1 MIIQKRCFLLMVFV
15 MLNGCQ
21 IHDPPRVLPVLEFNQ
36 RSATGV
42 NPASYYA
49 CGDACFPCGAPF
61 ILNSKKESKHVVNQS
76 GKK

>member
-1 MIIQKRCFLLMVFV
+1 MRIQKRCFLPMVLV

-21 IHDPPRVLPVLEFNQ
+21 IHDPPRVIPVLEFNQ

-49 CGDACFPCGAPF
+49 CGDACFPCDAQF
-61 ILNSKKESKHVVNQS
+61 ILNSKKESKHVVIQSNQ
-76 GKK
+76 K